1 MLHWLLDVVERL
13 YDDKSKYCE
22 FRFVNNQL
30 KHNHNI
36 IVLHA
41 LEGGLFFP
49 EEGIPFGITN
59 DDGTIEPNFAFP
71 AFELVWK
78 KIFPAEIEQRYKDN
92 NDPKNVKY
100 IKQYMAYQTK
110 LENKNIFETFTAAYE
125 DIINELR
132 HS

>member
-1 MLHWLLDVVERL
+1 MI
-13 YDDKSKYCE
+13 
-22 FRFVNNQL
+22 QT
-30 KHNHNI
+30 I
-36 IVLHA
+36 
-41 LEGGLFFP
+41 
-49 EEGIPFGITN
+49 IPFGITN

-92 NDPKNVKY
+92 NDSKNVKY

-132 HS
+132 HSWSANQVRHYKQSPQDYCEIELQAI